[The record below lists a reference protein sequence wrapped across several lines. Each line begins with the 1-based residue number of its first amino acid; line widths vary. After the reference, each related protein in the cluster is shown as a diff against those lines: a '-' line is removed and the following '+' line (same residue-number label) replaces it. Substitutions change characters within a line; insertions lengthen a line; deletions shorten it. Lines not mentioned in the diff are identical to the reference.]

1 MTVDRPQVLS
11 VSELNAT
18 ARLLLEEAFRLVW
31 IEGEIS
37 NLRIPASGHWYF
49 TLKDARAQVRCVLFK
64 GRQRFVR
71 MVPRDG
77 AQVRIQGAISL
88 YEERGEFQILAER
101 MELAGDGALKRARE
115 QLRLALAAEGLFA
128 DARKR
133 PLPAAPQHLALVT
146 SASGAALQ
154 DMLKVLRQR
163 CPLLRVTLLPV
174 AVQGD
179 GAAPGIAGA
188 LMAIATLPATHGVP
202 PVDVVILGRGGG
214 SSEDLHAFD
223 DERVVRAV
231 AACAAPVISAVG
243 HETDVSLTDFVA
255 DARAPTPTAAAAMA
269 VPDLGLLA
277 RQFRQQAATR
287 AETWRRTLHARGTE
301 LAALRA
307 RLRHPGRRL
316 DDLAQLLDEREQRLH
331 RAARS
336 VLRLAGQRLDAT
348 AGRLRPPHD
357 RLRRAAEASGLLAAR
372 LQAALQRRL
381 DDEAARVTAL
391 HGALLPAMNDQLSTA
406 RQRLA
411 LEARALAA
419 VSPLATLDR
428 GYAVLRTA
436 ETPARVIHR
445 IADATPGQQVN
456 VLVRDGEVACEVV
469 GVRPRDLAP

>member
-1 MTVDRPQVLS
+1 MSDVRPQVLT

-18 ARLLLEEAFRLVW
+18 ARMLLEEAFRLIW

-77 AQVRIQGAISL
+77 VQVRIQGAISL

-101 MELAGDGALKRARE
+101 MEAAGDGALKRARE
-115 QLRLALAAEGLFA
+115 LLRQKLAAEGLFA
-128 DARKR
+128 EARKR
-133 PLPAAPQHLALVT
+133 ELPAAPVHIALVT
-146 SASGAALQ
+146 SASAAALQ

-163 CPLLRVTLLPV
+163 CPLVRVTLLPV

-179 GAAPGIAGA
+179 AAAP
-188 LMAIATLPATHGVP
+188 AIAAALARVASLHAEFDLP

-243 HETDVSLTDFVA
+243 HETDVSLADFAA
-255 DARAPTPTAAAAMA
+255 DVRAPTPSAAAALA
-269 VPDLGLLA
+269 VPDLQQVAQRVARHA
-277 RQFRQQAATR
+277 RQLVDA
-287 AETWRRTLHARGTE
+287 WRRE
-301 LAALRA
+301 LAARSGELSNLRA

-316 DDLAQLLDEREQRLH
+316 DDIAQMLDEREQRLH
-331 RAARS
+331 RTMHARLQALGQRADALAAR
-336 VLRLAGQRLDAT
+336 V
-348 AGRLRPPHD
+348 RPPTAE
-357 RLRRAAEASGLLAAR
+357 LRRATELTHLLAAR
-372 LQAALQRRL
+372 LQQATQARL
-381 DDEAARVTAL
+381 DDDAQRLATLQR
-391 HGALLPAMNDQLSTA
+391 ALLPNVRTHLDRAG
-406 RQRLA
+406 QRLA

-419 VSPLATLDR
+419 VSPLATLER
-428 GYAVLRTA
+428 GYAVVRTAA
-436 ETPARVIHR
+436 ETPRVIGQVR
-445 IADATPGQQVN
+445 DATPGMRVN
-456 VLVRDGEVACEVV
+456 VLVRDGEIECDVVAAHA
-469 GVRPRDLAP
+469 RDLAP

>member
-1 MTVDRPQVLS
+1 MTIDRPQVLS

-64 GRQRFVR
+64 GRQRFVG

-77 AQVRIQGAISL
+77 VQVRIPGAISL
-88 YEERGEFQILAER
+88 YEERGEFQILTER
-101 MELAGDGALKRARE
+101 MELAGDGALRRARE
-115 QLRLALAAEGLFA
+115 QLRQALAAEGLFA
-128 DARKR
+128 EERKR
-133 PLPAAPQHLALVT
+133 ALPVAPAHLALVT
-146 SASGAALQ
+146 SASGAVLQ

-179 GAAPGIAGA
+179 AAAPGIAAA
-188 LMAIATLPATHGVP
+188 LAAVATLPEDHGTP

-231 AACAAPVISAVG
+231 ANCAAPVISAVG

-255 DARAPTPTAAAAMA
+255 DARAPTPSAAAAMA
-269 VPDLGLLA
+269 APDLGQLA
-277 RQFRQQAATR
+277 RQFR
-287 AETWRRTLHARGTE
+287 LHAAQLADTWTRRLRTQRSE

-316 DDLAQLLDEREQRLH
+316 DDLAQMLDEREQRLH
-331 RAARS
+331 RAAQAL
-336 VLRLAGQRLDAT
+336 LRQARQRVDAT
-348 AGRLRPPHD
+348 ALRLRPPREALQRGSEATT
-357 RLRRAAEASGLLAAR
+357 RLARR
-372 LQAALQRRL
+372 LQASLQARL
-381 DDEAARVTAL
+381 VASIAQVTVL
-391 HGALLPAMNDQLSTA
+391 RGALLPAINAQLSGG

-411 LEARALAA
+411 LEARALSA

-436 ETPARVIHR
+436 TQPARVIQR
-445 IADATPGQQVN
+445 IEDAVPGMQVN
-456 VLVRDGEVACEVV
+456 VLVRDGEIACEVREV
-469 GVRPRDLAP
+469 QARDLAP